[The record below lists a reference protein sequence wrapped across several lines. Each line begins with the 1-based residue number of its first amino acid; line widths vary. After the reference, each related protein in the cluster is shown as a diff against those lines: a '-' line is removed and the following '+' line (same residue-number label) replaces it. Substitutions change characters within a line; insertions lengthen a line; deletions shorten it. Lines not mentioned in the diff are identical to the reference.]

1 MFSHLNLDT
10 FLIVLN
16 MAKEKKK
23 SLLGAKT
30 MDISY

>member
-16 MAKEKKK
+16 MAKEKK